1 MNQKYTNPIK
11 VVYTSESR
19 VRHPIQLVREMGR
32 DLLAS
37 RELAWR
43 LLVRDISA
51 QYRQSLF
58 GLLWAFLPPIVAAIG
73 LVVAR
78 NVGAVK
84 YCEY

>member
-1 MNQKYTNPIK
+1 VKKTSTFSNR

-19 VRHPIQLVREMGR
+19 IRHPWQLFQEMGR

-58 GLLWAFLPPIVAAIG
+58 GVLWAFLLLFGMVDISSFS
-73 LVVAR
+73 L
-78 NVGAVK
+78 
-84 YCEY
+84 